1 MAQHLTINQPDF
13 EAAFQALLS
22 AKRETAEDVDRQ
34 VRAILDD
41 VRQNG
46 DEALARYTRQFDR
59 FEPDETG
66 LRIDKAE
73 IQAAFETA
81 PAKTRQ
87 ALELARDRIRAH
99 HERQRPA
106 DDRYTDPIGVE
117 LGSRW
122 TAVEAA
128 GLYVPGGTA
137 SYPSSVLMNAVP
149 ARVAGVERLVITVPT
164 PDGALNPLVLAAAHL
179 CEIDE
184 VYRVGGAQA
193 IAALAYGTNTIAPVD
208 KIVGPGNA
216 YVATAKRQV
225 FGTVGI
231 DMIAGPSEVLVVA
244 DGANDPDWLAADLL
258 AQAEHDIAAQSIL
271 ITDDAALGARV
282 TDAVARQLTTLPR
295 GETAAASWR
304 DFGAVIVVE
313 HLDQAVPLVNRIAPE
328 HLELAVED
336 PEPLLDRV
344 RHAGAV
350 FLGRYTP
357 EVIGDY
363 VGGTNHVLPTARSAR
378 FSSGLS
384 VMDFLKRTSILK
396 CDADTLRQLAPA
408 AIELAECEGLD
419 AHARSVS
426 IRMN

>member
-1 MAQHLTINQPDF
+1 MNV
-13 EAAFQALLS
+13 S
-22 AKRETAEDVDRQ
+22 APPT
-34 VRAILDD
+34 
-41 VRQNG
+41 
-46 DEALARYTRQFDR
+46 
-59 FEPDETG
+59 TG
-66 LRIDKAE
+66 
-73 IQAAFETA
+73 
-81 PAKTRQ
+81 
-87 ALELARDRIRAH
+87 
-99 HERQRPA
+99 
-106 DDRYTDPIGVE
+106 YTDPIGVE

-164 PDGALNPLVLAAAHL
+164 PDGVLNPLVLAAAHL

-304 DFGAVIVVE
+304 DFGAIIVVE

-336 PEPLLDRV
+336 PRTAAGQGASCGCGVPRTV
-344 RHAGAV
+344 HAGSDRRLCRRHQSCAADGALGTV
-350 FLGRYTP
+350 FLRSVGHGFSETHIDP
-357 EVIGDY
+357 EMRCRHI
-363 VGGTNHVLPTARSAR
+363 
-378 FSSGLS
+378 
-384 VMDFLKRTSILK
+384 
-396 CDADTLRQLAPA
+396 APA
-408 AIELAECEGLD
+408 C
-419 AHARSVS
+419 ARGNRTC
-426 IRMN
+426 RMRGA